1 MSALDHDMDWIRMK
15 SGDLSAFERIY
26 RAHVRPMMRYGLKIT
41 DDPALVQDC
50 IQDLFEEI
58 WNTRQHLSDTPYPK
72 FYLLRALRNKLS
84 RQLSKQ
90 SFIRNGELNLASGEL
105 LSGYVELDI
114 VARETETH
122 NRQTLR
128 ELLDGLPRRQQEA
141 IHLRFYHNIPYE
153 NIAEMMD
160 MNYQSVLNLVQRA
173 LKSLRKGFSLKSPR
187 T

>member
-1 MSALDHDMDWIRMK
+1 MDWIRMK

-58 WNTRQHLSDTPYPK
+58 WKNRAQLSDTPYPK
-72 FYLLRALRNKLS
+72 FYLLRALRNKLTKT
-84 RQLSKQ
+84 LSKR
-90 SFIRNGELNLASGEL
+90 SYVRNGEMNLAAGEL

-114 VARETETH
+114 VNRETERH
-122 NRQTLR
+122 HQETLR
-128 ELLDGLPRRQQEA
+128 HLLDELPRRQQEA
-141 IHLRFYHNIPYE
+141 IHLRFYHNVPYE

-173 LKSLRKGFSLKSPR
+173 LKALRKGFSVKPPR
-187 T
+187 S

>member
-1 MSALDHDMDWIRMK
+1 MDWIRMK

-26 RAHVRPMMRYGLKIT
+26 RAHVRPMMRYGLKIV

-58 WNTRQHLSDTPYPK
+58 WKTRQQLSDTPYPK

-84 RQLSKQ
+84 KVLSKQ
-90 SFIRNGELNLASGEL
+90 SYVRNGEMNLASGDQ
-105 LSGYVELDI
+105 LSGYVELEI
-114 VARETETH
+114 VARETEDFKQ
-122 NRQTLR
+122 QTLR
-128 ELLDGLPRRQQEA
+128 HLLDELPRRQQEA
-141 IHLRFYHNIPYE
+141 IHLRFYHNVSYE

-173 LKSLRKGFSLKSPR
+173 LKALRKGFSVKMPR
-187 T
+187 S